1 MAMAQ
6 SAAAHA
12 KEVAFRG
19 RRDRSEA
26 GRRKAARLQSG
37 GTLHVSPC
45 NTSLPLTPSPFPVLF
60 CRARSLLRLQP
71 FATLDLALNEA
82 QSNLKS
88 TNQ

>member
-1 MAMAQ
+1 MAAAAQ

-19 RRDRSEA
+19 RRDGSEE
-26 GRRKAARLQSG
+26 GRGKAAG
-37 GTLHVSPC
+37 ALHVSPC
-45 NTSLPLTPSPFPVLF
+45 NASLPLTPSPFPVLF